1 MKSFSTVIDHRGLFC
16 TFSENLRQ
24 LTGMGIHIP
33 DMWQV
38 REDELAIEW
47 LLSTVCVLSRWP
59 DVEYF
64 TRDRFNELV
73 S

>member
-1 MKSFSTVIDHRGLFC
+1 
-16 TFSENLRQ
+16 
-24 LTGMGIHIP
+24 MGIHIP
-33 DMWQV
+33 DVWQV